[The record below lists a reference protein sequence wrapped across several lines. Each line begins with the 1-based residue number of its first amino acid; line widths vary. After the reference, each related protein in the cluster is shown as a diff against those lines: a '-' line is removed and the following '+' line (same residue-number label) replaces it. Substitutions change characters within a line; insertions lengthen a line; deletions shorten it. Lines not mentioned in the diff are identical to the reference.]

1 MEFFWEM
8 VAELVEKV
16 AISGAGFF
24 SWGISYIPQIPD
36 DLLE

>member
-1 MEFFWEM
+1 MEVFLEII
-8 VAELVEKV
+8 AELVERA

-24 SWGISYIPQIPD
+24 SWGISYTPQIPD